1 MQRIVRSF
9 GFFAWNR
16 RGASRP
22 SDTPSTERSLVSR
35 IESKKLGV
43 RIAQWTIFALLALL
57 TVITLG
63 PVFWILSGALK
74 SSLDIFRTPPIVWPA
89 APEWSNFALAWTEL
103 NSLLYLG
110 NTVALAVGAVVLQ
123 LLVSATAAY
132 SLSKLKPV
140 FSGAL
145 LFFFLSTLTVPAV
158 AYLIPQY
165 LTVVH
170 LPIFGV
176 SLIDSWWAIWL
187 PEAANAFNIIVL
199 KSFFDSIPNELY
211 DAARIDGANAWQIF
225 LRIMLPLSRPA
236 LAVVAMFTVFATWKD
251 FLWPLLVLTDNTKEP
266 ISVALY
272 QLGIAASN
280 GVPENVLLAGFILAM
295 VPPVILFL
303 VFQRQI
309 IRGVN
314 TTGLKG

>member
-1 MQRIVRSF
+1 MRRTIKVR
-9 GFFAWNR
+9 R
-16 RGASRP
+16 SRVQ
-22 SDTPSTERSLVSR
+22 STDAQSTERSLISPL
-35 IESKKLGV
+35 EWNKPGV
-43 RIAQWTIFALLALL
+43 RIAHWAVFGLLVLL
-57 TVITLG
+57 TLTTLG
-63 PVFWILSGALK
+63 PLFWMFTSALK
-74 SSLDIFRTPPIVWPA
+74 SSVDIFRTPPVLWPA
-89 APEWSNFALAWTEL
+89 APEWSNFVRAWTQL

-110 NTVALAVGAVVLQ
+110 NTAALAAGAVVLQ

-140 FSGAL
+140 FSQAL
-145 LFFFLSTLTVPAV
+145 LFFFLSTLAVPAL

-170 LPIFGV
+170 LPIFGI
-176 SLIDSWWAIWL
+176 SLTDSWWAVWL

-199 KSFFDSIPNELY
+199 KSFFDSIPNELVE
-211 DAARIDGANAWQIF
+211 AARIDGASALQIF
-225 LRIMLPLSRPA
+225 IRIILPLSRPA
-236 LAVVAMFTVFATWKD
+236 LAVVAMFTIFATWKD
-251 FLWPLLVLTDNTKEP
+251 FLWPLLVLTDTSKQP
-266 ISVALY
+266 VSVALY

-280 GVPENVLLAGFILAM
+280 GVPQNVLLAGFILAM

>member
-1 MQRIVRSF
+1 MQRIVRGF
-9 GFFAWNR
+9 GFFVWNR

-43 RIAQWTIFALLALL
+43 RIAQWIIFALLALL

-63 PVFWILSGALK
+63 PVFWIFSGALK
-74 SSLDIFRTPPIVWPA
+74 SSLDTFRTPPIVWPA

-110 NTVALAVGAVVLQ
+110 NTAALAVGAVVLQ

-176 SLIDSWWAIWL
+176 SLIDTWWAIWL

-303 VFQRQI
+303 IFQRQI

>member
-1 MQRIVRSF
+1 MLRALGKRRSSQSSANRALISGLEWKSPRVRVAHWVIF
-9 GFFAWNR
+9 GA
-16 RGASRP
+16 
-22 SDTPSTERSLVSR
+22 
-35 IESKKLGV
+35 
-43 RIAQWTIFALLALL
+43 LALL
-57 TVITLG
+57 TITTLG
-63 PVFWILSGALK
+63 PLFWMFSGALK
-74 SSLDIFRTPPIVWPA
+74 SSIEVYRTPPLVWPSS
-89 APEWSNFALAWTEL
+89 PQWENFRAAWTEL

-110 NTVALAVGAVVLQ
+110 NTAVLALGAVVLQ

-132 SLSKLKPV
+132 SLSKLKPI
-140 FSGAL
+140 FSNVL
-145 LFFFLSTLTVPAV
+145 LFFFLSTLMVPAL

-170 LPIFGV
+170 LPIFGI
-176 SLIDSWWAIWL
+176 SLIGSWWAVWL

-199 KSFFDSIPNELY
+199 KSFFDSIPDELVE
-211 DAARIDGANAWQIF
+211 AARIDGANALQIF
-225 LRIMLPLSRPA
+225 TRIILPLSRPA

-251 FLWPLLVLTDNTKEP
+251 FLWPLLVLAGTDKQP

-280 GVPENVLLAGFILAM
+280 GVPQDVLLAGFILAM
-295 VPPVILFL
+295 LPPLILFL

>member
-1 MQRIVRSF
+1 MQRITRSRRAVR
-9 GFFAWNR
+9 R
-16 RGASRP
+16 RASRLA
-22 SDTPSTERSLVSR
+22 DTPSTERSLISR
-35 IESKKLGV
+35 LEWNKPGV
-43 RIAQWTIFALLALL
+43 RIVYWTIFGLLALL
-57 TVITLG
+57 TLTTLG
-63 PVFWILSGALK
+63 PLFWMLSGALK
-74 SSLDIFRTPPIVWPA
+74 SSIDIFRTPPILWPA
-89 APEWSNFALAWTEL
+89 APNWSNFARAWTEL

-110 NTVALAVGAVVLQ
+110 NTAALAVGAVALQ

-140 FSGAL
+140 FSSAL

-170 LPIFGV
+170 LPIFGI
-176 SLIDSWWAIWL
+176 SLVNSWWAIWL

-199 KSFFDSIPNELY
+199 KSFFDSIPNELIE
-211 DAARIDGANAWQIF
+211 AAKIDGANALQVF
-225 LRIMLPLSRPA
+225 VRIILPLSRPA

-251 FLWPLLVLTDNTKEP
+251 FLWPLLVLTDTNKEP
-266 ISVALY
+266 VSVALY

-280 GVPENVLLAGFILAM
+280 PVPQNVLLAGFILAM
-295 VPPVILFL
+295 LPPLIFFL

>member
-1 MQRIVRSF
+1 MRRTIKVR
-9 GFFAWNR
+9 R
-16 RGASRP
+16 SRVQ
-22 SDTPSTERSLVSR
+22 STDAQSTERSLISPL
-35 IESKKLGV
+35 EWNKPGV
-43 RIAQWTIFALLALL
+43 RIAHWAVFGLLVLL
-57 TVITLG
+57 TLTTLG
-63 PVFWILSGALK
+63 PLFWMFTSALK
-74 SSLDIFRTPPIVWPA
+74 SSVDIFRTPPVLWPA
-89 APEWSNFALAWTEL
+89 APEWSNFVRAWTQL

-110 NTVALAVGAVVLQ
+110 NTAALAAGAVVLQ

-140 FSGAL
+140 FSQAL
-145 LFFFLSTLTVPAV
+145 LFFFLSTLAVPAL

-170 LPIFGV
+170 LPIFGI
-176 SLIDSWWAIWL
+176 SLTDSWWAVWL

-199 KSFFDSIPNELY
+199 KSFFDSIPNELVE
-211 DAARIDGANAWQIF
+211 AARIDGASALQIF
-225 LRIMLPLSRPA
+225 IRIILPLSRPA
-236 LAVVAMFTVFATWKD
+236 LAVVAMFTIFATWKD
-251 FLWPLLVLTDNTKEP
+251 FLWPLLVLTDTSKQP
-266 ISVALY
+266 VSVALY
-272 QLGIAASN
+272 LLGIAASN
-280 GVPENVLLAGFILAM
+280 GVPQNVLLAGFILAM

>member
-1 MQRIVRSF
+1 MQRIVRS
-9 GFFAWNR
+9 R

-22 SDTPSTERSLVSR
+22 SDTPSTERSLVSP
-35 IESKKLGV
+35 IEGNKLGV
-43 RIAQWTIFALLALL
+43 RISRWTTFGLLALF

-63 PVFWILSGALK
+63 PLFWMFSGALK
-74 SSLDIFRTPPIVWPA
+74 SSVDIYRTPPVVWPA

-110 NTVALAVGAVVLQ
+110 NTAALAVGAVVLQ
-123 LLVSATAAY
+123 LLVSATAAF

-140 FSGAL
+140 LSGVL

-176 SLIDSWWAIWL
+176 SLINTWWGVWL

-251 FLWPLLVLTDNTKEP
+251 FLWPLLVLTDTSKQP
-266 ISVALY
+266 VSVALY
-272 QLGIAASN
+272 LLGIAASN
-280 GVPENVLLAGFILAM
+280 GVPEDVLLAGFILAM
-295 VPPVILFL
+295 VPPVIFFL
-303 VFQRQI
+303 IFQRQI

>member
-1 MQRIVRSF
+1 MQRTTR
-9 GFFAWNR
+9 FFRDA
-16 RGASRP
+16 P
-22 SDTPSTERSLVSR
+22 PLDETPSTERSLISH
-35 IESKKLGV
+35 IEGRKPGV
-43 RIAQWTIFALLALL
+43 RIAQWAIFGLLALL
-57 TVITLG
+57 TLTTLG
-63 PVFWILSGALK
+63 PLFWMLSGALK
-74 SSLDIFRTPPIVWPA
+74 SSVDIFRTPPQLWPT
-89 APEWSNFALAWTEL
+89 APEWSNFLLAWTEL

-110 NTVALAVGAVVLQ
+110 NTAALAAGAVALQ

-132 SLSKLKPV
+132 SLSKLKPI
-140 FSGAL
+140 FSSAL

-170 LPIFGV
+170 LPIFGI
-176 SLIDSWWAIWL
+176 SLINSWWAVWL
-187 PEAANAFNIIVL
+187 PEAASAFNIIVL
-199 KSFFDSIPNELY
+199 KSFFDSIPNDLY
-211 DAARIDGANAWQIF
+211 DAARIDGANALQIF
-225 LRIMLPLSRPA
+225 IRIILPLSRPV
-236 LAVVAMFTVFATWKD
+236 LAVVAMFTIFATWRD
-251 FLWPLLVLTDNTKEP
+251 FLWPLLVLTDTSKEP

-280 GVPENVLLAGFILAM
+280 GVPQNVLLAGFILAM
-295 VPPVILFL
+295 LPPVILFL